1 MRGSRR
7 SKRHAARHGRSAAV
21 LRRKAHGESADGRR
35 SSQRYRRGMARHDRP
50 IAIPSAATVAAAC
63 VAQMRSASW
72 RCACCG
78 S

>member
-1 MRGSRR
+1 
-7 SKRHAARHGRSAAV
+7 
-21 LRRKAHGESADGRR
+21 
-35 SSQRYRRGMARHDRP
+35 MARHDRP
-50 IAIPSAATVAAAC
+50 IAIPSNATVAAVC